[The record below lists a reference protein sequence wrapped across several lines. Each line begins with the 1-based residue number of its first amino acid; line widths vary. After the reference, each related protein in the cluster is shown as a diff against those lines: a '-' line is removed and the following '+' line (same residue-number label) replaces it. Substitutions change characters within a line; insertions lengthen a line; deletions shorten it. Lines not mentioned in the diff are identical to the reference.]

1 MGVSIWPA
9 LANII
14 KTESRKVIV
23 GKLTEDSVLKF
34 YIIYVDDTLPV
45 IKRSG
50 IAFTLNKFNSFDSN
64 LSRSNTFEN
73 V

>member
-1 MGVSIWPA
+1 M

-34 YIIYVDDTLPV
+34 YIIYVDDALPV

>member
-1 MGVSIWPA
+1 MGVSIWPV

-34 YIIYVDDTLPV
+34 YIIYVDDALPV